1 MVWRSPCRRTAEQS
15 ISQPSAERL
24 VHEPH
29 CPDYQVSTS
38 TDCQQVTNAGPVVVT
53 GVLPAAPA
61 AAGGQCSTCESVK
74 AGCRSHEARY
84 ISVRCCLHETRVQ
97 HRSAAGVPPV
107 GLPN

>member
-53 GVLPAAPA
+53 GVLPAD
-61 AAGGQCSTCESVK
+61 
-74 AGCRSHEARY
+74 
-84 ISVRCCLHETRVQ
+84 
-97 HRSAAGVPPV
+97 SAAPV
-107 GLPN
+107 SRSKLDVDPMKRDTYQ